1 MNDSQLEVLSS
12 ELDAMLI
19 QIAMQYK
26 INSLS
31 LSGVL
36 LARLA
41 HFNES
46 FSSKD
51 DYIQLLHSAADT
63 ISTNKK
69 TVENVH

>member
-1 MNDSQLEVLSS
+1 MDDSQLEILSN
-12 ELDAMLI
+12 ELDAMLV
-19 QIAMQYK
+19 QISLRHK

-46 FSSKD
+46 FSSKE

-63 ISTNKK
+63 ISTNKR